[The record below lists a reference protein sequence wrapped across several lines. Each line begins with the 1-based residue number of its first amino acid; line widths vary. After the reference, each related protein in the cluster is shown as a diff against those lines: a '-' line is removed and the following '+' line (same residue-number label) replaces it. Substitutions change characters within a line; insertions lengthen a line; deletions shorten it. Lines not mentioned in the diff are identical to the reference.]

1 MLKSMKEKQLL
12 LWKQKYDKKI
22 NKEILLKI
30 KQKD

>member
-1 MLKSMKEKQLL
+1 MKEKQLL